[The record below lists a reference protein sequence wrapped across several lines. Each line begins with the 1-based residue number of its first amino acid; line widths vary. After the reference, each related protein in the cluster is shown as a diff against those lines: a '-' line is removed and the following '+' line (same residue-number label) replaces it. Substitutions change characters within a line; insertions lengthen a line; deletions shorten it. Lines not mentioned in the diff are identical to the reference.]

1 MNRRRVVAGLSLLT
15 LTRSARHGEGVET
28 LPRNRVS
35 TVLILS
41 GTLLLGCA
49 VSTATAQTT
58 ANGPYY
64 ATPSWDQTLPSN
76 TRFIVL
82 SNMGNNAV
90 LDRETGLVW
99 ERSPYQFGGTWEA
112 AQDHCNALSVG
123 NRKGWKLPTI
133 QELGSLMDT
142 SVPPTNLP
150 SGHPFANVNV
160 MSAYFSATNHHAG
173 PVFGSPS
180 VWALSFS
187 NGGAV
192 LAFKENTLGRWCVRG
207 GQGVD
212 LQ

>member
-1 MNRRRVVAGLSLLT
+1 MNRRRVVVGLSM
-15 LTRSARHGEGVET
+15 
-28 LPRNRVS
+28 
-35 TVLILS
+35 VLILS
-41 GTLLLGCA
+41 GALLLALA

-82 SNMGNNAV
+82 SNMGSNAV

-99 ERSPYQFGGTWEA
+99 ERSPSHGGTWNS
-112 AQDHCNALSVG
+112 AQDYCNALSVG

-133 QELGSLMDT
+133 QELGSLVDT

-150 SGHPFANVNV
+150 SGHPFTNVN
-160 MSAYFSATNHHAG
+160 ANTPYFSATNHHAG
-173 PVFGSPS
+173 PLFGSPS
-180 VWALSFS
+180 VWALFFA
-187 NGGAV
+187 GGGPA
-192 LAFKENTLGRWCVRG
+192 LAFKNNTIAAWCVRG

-212 LQ
+212 FQ